1 MKTTEARIRRLV
13 RDIIKESF
21 SFDNYDKLTKDEN
34 LELRLMGH
42 DKSHIDLNNNVA
54 LAKAFQYYSEVCDM
68 PLFRGIYEPEVRIL
82 ESIEPG
88 DTFQLGRVTSYSENE
103 GIGIKF
109 AKRNV
114 GCMVEL
120 VPGSKGFSL
129 AGIMIQRYNAWEARD
144 PYDFKMQDGE
154 FQRHVA
160 QKEAEW
166 LMPYDTTYEL
176 LGVSERDGLT
186 VYKIKTV

>member
-1 MKTTEARIRRLV
+1 MKLLRQTIRRILL
-13 RDIIKESF
+13 ET
-21 SFDNYDKLTKDEN
+21 FDSYDKLTPDEN

-54 LAKAFQYYSEVCDM
+54 IAKAFQYYSEVCNM
-68 PLFRGIYEPEVRIL
+68 PLYRGVYNTETRIL
-82 ESIEPG
+82 EALEIG
-88 DTFQLGRVTSYSENE
+88 DTFQLGRVTSLSENE

-109 AKRNV
+109 AKRNL
-114 GCMVEL
+114 GNMIEL
-120 VPGSKGFSL
+120 VPGATGFSL

-166 LMPYDTTYEL
+166 LMPADTTYEL
-176 LGVSERDGLT
+176 LDISERDGVT
-186 VYKIKTV
+186 VYKITEI